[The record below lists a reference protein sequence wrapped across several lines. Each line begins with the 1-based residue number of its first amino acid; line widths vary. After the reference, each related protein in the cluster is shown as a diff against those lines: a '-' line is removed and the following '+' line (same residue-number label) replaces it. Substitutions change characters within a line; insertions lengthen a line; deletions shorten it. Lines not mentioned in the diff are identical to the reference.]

1 MMPMVTYKPF
11 SVVVVPFPFTDSH
24 NIKKRPA
31 IVLSSEEHQK
41 HSGNVTLLM
50 ITSAK
55 NSSWHDDCKIS
66 DLAVTG
72 LNAESVMR
80 QKIFTLDVRL
90 IIDCI
95 GKLSS
100 TDKESLVK
108 RTHQHLKALFRSVQ

>member
-1 MMPMVTYKPF
+1 MMKPMMTYKPF

-55 NSSWHDDCKIS
+55 QSNWLDDCKIS
-66 DLAVTG
+66 DLKATG

-95 GKLSS
+95 GKLAVA
-100 TDKESLVK
+100 DKESLIK
-108 RTHQHLKALFRSVQ
+108 NTQHHLKALFC